1 MDYQKDDKFNRF
13 AIRLCSLSFVP
24 THMIK
29 RALDVLQRRI
39 SNFDT
44 ERTKSFAQKM
54 IQYIKDTWINGPYCI
69 QDWNI
74 FNIDCQVIPATN
86 NGNEGTNS
94 KLNKTFE
101 THPQF
106 YKFVLLVIEEL
117 DNSEEKVINILDGVT
132 KPRETERTKELK
144 EDREA
149 QKKLLIERC
158 DNPNATENDIDEDI
172 DRFMGKTATNY

>member
-1 MDYQKDDKFNRF
+1 MLY
-13 AIRLCSLSFVP
+13 
-24 THMIK
+24 
-29 RALDVLQRRI
+29 
-39 SNFDT
+39 
-44 ERTKSFAQKM
+44 
-54 IQYIKDTWINGPYCI
+54 
-69 QDWNI
+69 
-74 FNIDCQVIPATN
+74 
-86 NGNEGTNS
+86 EGTNS

-117 DNSEEKVINILDGVT
+117 DNLEEKVLNILDGVT

-158 DNPNATENDIDEDI
+158 DNPNATENDIDEEI
-172 DRFMGKTATNY
+172 DRFMGKTGSISTKVGMEKVVSDYADVDLLNEAIVDGEEVGDHLLTFGQAQRSSRGRGSGRRGRPVRQHPGRFAEGQQFL